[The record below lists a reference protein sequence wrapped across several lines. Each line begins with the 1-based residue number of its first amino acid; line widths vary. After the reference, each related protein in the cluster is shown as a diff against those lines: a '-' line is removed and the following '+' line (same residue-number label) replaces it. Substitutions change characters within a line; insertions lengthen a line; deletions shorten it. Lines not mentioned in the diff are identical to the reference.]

1 MISTSTKDVYNLID
15 LKKNVPFNYKQI
27 LSCKALKFIAELH
40 LNFNERRHE
49 LLSALNWSQNT
60 VAYSAIPDS
69 LTRIKNIR
77 NGELEY
83 GLAHRKIE
91 IITPTERDLIKE
103 VNYSSSCLYIV
114 DFENKSLSSWENII
128 DGQINIKDI
137 INNNSLNNVDEYSD
151 SETLVEKITQLLVR
165 PRSLYLNERNLLID
179 KEPVSAAFFDFG
191 LYFYQNAKKLVEQGF
206 VPYFY
211 LPNIKSHLEAK
222 LWNDVFIFAEEQLK
236 LPVGIT
242 KAAA

>member
-1 MISTSTKDVYNLID
+1 MISTTTKDVYNLTD
-15 LKKNVPFNYKQI
+15 LKKNVPFNYKQV

-40 LNFNERRHE
+40 LNFNEIRLE
-49 LLSALNWSQNT
+49 LLSALNGGQNT
-60 VAYSAIPDS
+60 VDYIPIPQS

-83 GLAHRKIE
+83 ELAHRKIE
-91 IITPTERDLIKE
+91 IITPIERDLIKE
-103 VNYSSSCLYIV
+103 VIYSSSYLYII
-114 DFENKSLSSWENII
+114 DFENKNLSSWENII
-128 DGQINIKDI
+128 DGQINIRDI
-137 INNNSLNNVDEYSD
+137 INNNTLNNLEEYSD
-151 SETLVEKITQLLVR
+151 SGTLVEKITQLLVR
-165 PRSLYLNERNLLID
+165 PRSLYLNERNLLIA

-191 LYFYQNAKKLVEQGF
+191 LFFYHNAKKLVEQGF
-206 VPYFY
+206 APYFY

-236 LPVGIT
+236 LPIGIT

>member
-1 MISTSTKDVYNLID
+1 VISTSTKDVYNLID

-40 LNFNERRHE
+40 LNFNERRLE
-49 LLSALNWSQNT
+49 LLSTLNGNQNT
-60 VAYSAIPDS
+60 TVYRAIPDS

-91 IITPTERDLIKE
+91 TITPTERDLLKE
-103 VNYSSSCLYIV
+103 VIYSSSYLYII

-137 INNNSLNNVDEYSD
+137 INNNKLNNSDDYND

-165 PRSLYLNERNLLID
+165 PRSLYLNERNLFIN

-191 LYFYQNAKKLVEQGF
+191 LFFYQNAKKLVEQGF

-236 LPVGIT
+236 LPIGIT